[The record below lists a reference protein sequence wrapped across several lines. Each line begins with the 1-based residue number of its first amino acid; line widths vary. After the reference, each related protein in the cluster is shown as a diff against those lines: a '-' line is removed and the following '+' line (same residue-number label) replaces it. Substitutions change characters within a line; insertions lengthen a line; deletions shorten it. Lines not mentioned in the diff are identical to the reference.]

1 MKKNKSTVERFS
13 EIKENKALLEKE
25 YNDLMVTEIL
35 LEAMERDNV
44 SVRKLSKM
52 AGVSPTIIQGIRS
65 GEKKNLNINT
75 LNRILGAIGYEI
87 AFVPKQKRS

>member
-1 MKKNKSTVERFS
+1 
-13 EIKENKALLEKE
+13 KALLEKE